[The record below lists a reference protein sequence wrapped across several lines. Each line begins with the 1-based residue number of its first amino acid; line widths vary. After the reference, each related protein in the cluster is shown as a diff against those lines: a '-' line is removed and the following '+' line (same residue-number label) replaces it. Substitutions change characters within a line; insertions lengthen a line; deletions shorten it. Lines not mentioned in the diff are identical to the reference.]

1 MKAKLRSVPFICLI
15 LCSKYVKGKNS
26 TLFVWMVIGAIPA
39 FLALPSDTMQV
50 EIIFCC
56 SQ

>member
-26 TLFVWMVIGAIPA
+26 TLVWMVIGAIPA